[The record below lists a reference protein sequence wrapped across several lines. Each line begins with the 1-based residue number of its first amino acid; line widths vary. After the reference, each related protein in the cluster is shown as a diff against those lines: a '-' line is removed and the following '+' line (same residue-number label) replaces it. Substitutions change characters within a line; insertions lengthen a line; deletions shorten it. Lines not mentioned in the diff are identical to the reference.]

1 MSLLWTYVIHD
12 DLDLPVGQIRIKDG
26 GGHGGHNGLRDIIK
40 HCSADFMRIRVGIN
54 HPGNK
59 DLVTSWVLTKF
70 SKNDQ
75 NELDNSFY
83 RFLRAQQG
91 NAQGRNGGAENA
103 ERQAADERLLADT
116 AADVVSEDIELGLDL
131 DSVDFWA

>member
-1 MSLLWTYVIHD
+1 VMEMRDGRLDAQINSSNAVTRELLGDSL
-12 DLDLPVGQIRIKDG
+12 PR
-26 GGHGGHNGLRDIIK
+26 LRDALQQ
-40 HCSADFMRIRVGIN
+40 SGIN
-54 HPGNK
+54 LAQLQVGS
-59 DLVTSWVLTKF
+59 DS
-70 SKNDQ
+70 
-75 NELDNSFY
+75 
-83 RFLRAQQG
+83 QQG

>member
-1 MSLLWTYVIHD
+1 MGLLKPRGIDVVFAGLAGIALGTVAQALGYR
-12 DLDLPVGQIRIKDG
+12 DLQLAQLQVGSD
-26 GGHGGHNGLRDIIK
+26 
-40 HCSADFMRIRVGIN
+40 
-54 HPGNK
+54 
-59 DLVTSWVLTKF
+59 
-70 SKNDQ
+70 
-75 NELDNSFY
+75 
-83 RFLRAQQG
+83 AQQG